1 MKKII
6 GEFKKFITRGNV
18 VDLAVGVI
26 IGGAFTAIVNGLTN
40 FILKPLID
48 WIFAITIGK
57 DGIAGA
63 VTVLYPTYVLDA
75 NGNPTDVIDM
85 AASIKIDWGS
95 FITAVINFFII
106 AIVLFAIVKTLN
118 TIKENSEKVA
128 MTSKE
133 KQRERKLV
141 KLIKKNEKLKKKGL
155 PEVAIPAELLPPV
168 PEEEPEPEP
177 EPIDP
182 SVELLT
188 EIRDLLKSKKQ

>member
-6 GEFKKFITRGNV
+6 EEFKKFITRGNV

-48 WIFAITIGK
+48 WIFAVTIGK

-85 AASIKIDWGS
+85 ASSIKIDWGS

-133 KQRERKLV
+133 KQRERKLA

-188 EIRDLLKSKKQ
+188 EIRDLLKSKK

>member
-6 GEFKKFITRGNV
+6 EEFKKFITRGNV

-48 WIFAITIGK
+48 WIFAVTIGK

-85 AASIKIDWGS
+85 ASSIKIDWGS

-133 KQRERKLV
+133 KQRERKLA

-177 EPIDP
+177 IDP

-188 EIRDLLKSKKQ
+188 EIRDLLKSKK